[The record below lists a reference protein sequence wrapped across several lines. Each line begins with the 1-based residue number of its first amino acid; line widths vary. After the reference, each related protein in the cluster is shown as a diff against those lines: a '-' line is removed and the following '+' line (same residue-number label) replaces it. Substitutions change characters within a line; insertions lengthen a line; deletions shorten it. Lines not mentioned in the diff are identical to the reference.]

1 MTLKSRLR
9 DLRSAYVQLSCEQAR
24 ESTHILFYI
33 PADDKEMRTIDKS
46 MILICE
52 SYFYMLKG
60 KYSTFMFLDLKKLIH
75 KCLSFTVYIL
85 INREITVIQF

>member
-1 MTLKSRLR
+1 MTLKSRLK

-52 SYFYMLKG
+52 SYFYMLNG